1 MNCVH
6 LIPKTVILGKLKTNI
21 IYIYGVGTYEEYR
34 KQGIMSE
41 TFKHLLK
48 DMFMDMEAFTYLIPS
63 DEGKAKVYSG
73 LGFEYVMDKQNLKP
87 VDQRKKATHSLIYR
101 KAEKSDLIRLAI
113 FAQASMEKIIA

>member
-1 MNCVH
+1 
-6 LIPKTVILGKLKTNI
+6 
-21 IYIYGVGTYEEYR
+21 
-34 KQGIMSE
+34 MSE

-87 VDQRKKATHSLIYR
+87 VDQRKKATHSLFT
-101 KAEKSDLIRLAI
+101 EKLKS
-113 FAQASMEKIIA
+113 QT